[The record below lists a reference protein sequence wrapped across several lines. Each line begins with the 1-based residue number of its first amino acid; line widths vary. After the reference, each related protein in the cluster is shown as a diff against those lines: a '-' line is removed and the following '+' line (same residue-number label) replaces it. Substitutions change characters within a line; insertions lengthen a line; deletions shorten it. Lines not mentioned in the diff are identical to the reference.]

1 MKYEE
6 TVRSAIKAM
15 LLVGCLGNAWLAEAA
30 SSLPNVIVILV
41 DDMGYGDLSRHG
53 GPIADTPELDRLHDE
68 SIRFTDFHVA
78 PACTASRGQLL
89 TGIDCLRNGA
99 RWVGTQETNLRT
111 DLPTMAEL
119 LRARGYRTGLFGK
132 WHLGDNYPLRPQ
144 DRGFEETVWFPQASI
159 GDKMGESWMNTYFDD
174 TYIHNGLTKKYKGYC
189 GDVWFDEAMDWIK
202 RSAAEKKPFFCYL
215 ANNLPHSPYFAKK
228 KDREEFLENDRLN
241 IKQKTYF
248 AMVGNIDEN
257 IGRLDSFLTEMGL
270 KENTIVIFMSDN
282 GGTEG
287 VPIYNAG
294 MRGWKTTLWEGGHRV
309 PCFIRWPDGQLG
321 PARDISG
328 LTQVQDILPTLMA
341 LTGEDPAT
349 GRFDG
354 ISLAPMLRGA
364 QPVPDRTLVVQY
376 QSKDKILKEDACVMW
391 RRWRLIGGDALYD
404 LETDPHQDR
413 NVIHENMEI
422 AERLRD
428 YHNHWWSGLQPDL
441 DLRGQVIIGH
451 DSENPSVLNASGW
464 KGPYIV
470 DNDAVRRGRRA
481 NGVWNLTVAQEGTYR
496 IALRRWPVDV
506 DVAMCEATVPVPYP
520 DAFSH
525 GEQSEPGVA
534 LPIAT
539 ARLKMGGYESEKQ
552 VGETDRE
559 AVFETS
565 LPAGPITMQ
574 TWLLDRDGKL
584 LSGAYYVSI
593 ERLPSVQNSAREKL

>member
-1 MKYEE
+1 MK
-6 TVRSAIKAM
+6 SI
-15 LLVGCLGNAWLAEAA
+15 LLVACLGCAGLAEAKNPP
-30 SSLPNVIVILV
+30 PNVLVILV

-53 GPIADTPELDRLHDE
+53 GPIAETPAMDRLHDE
-68 SIRFTDFHVA
+68 SVRFTDFHVA
-78 PACTASRGQLL
+78 PACTATRGQLL

-99 RWVGTQETNLRT
+99 RWVGTQETNMRT

-132 WHLGDNYPLRPQ
+132 WHLGDNYPMRPQ

-159 GDKMGESWMNTYFDD
+159 GDKMGESWANDYFDD
-174 TYIHNGLTKKYKGYC
+174 TYIHNGLPKKYPGYC

-202 RSAAEKKPFFCYL
+202 RSAAEKKPFFCYI
-215 ANNLPHSPYFAKK
+215 ANNLPHSPYFAKES
-228 KDREEFLENDRLN
+228 DREEFLGNERLN
-241 IKQKTYF
+241 VKQKTFF

-257 IGRLDSFLTEMGL
+257 IGRLDSFLDEMGL

-321 PARDISG
+321 PARDIGG
-328 LTQVQDILPTLMA
+328 LTQVQDVLPTLME
-341 LTGEDPAT
+341 LTGESPAA

-354 ISLAPMLRGA
+354 ISLAPVLRGTE
-364 QPVPDRTLVVQY
+364 PVPDRTLVVQY
-376 QSKDKILKEDACVMW
+376 QSKDKIVKEDACVMW
-391 RRWRLIGGDALYD
+391 RRWRLLGGDALYD

-413 NVIHENMEI
+413 NVIDENAEI
-422 AERLRD
+422 ARRLRD
-428 YHNHWWSGLQPDL
+428 AHEVWWNGLQPDIG
-441 DLRGQVIIGH
+441 LRGQVIVGH
-451 DSENPSVLNASGW
+451 DAENPLILNASGW
-464 KGPYIV
+464 QGPYMV

-481 NGVWNLTVAQEGTYR
+481 NGIWNVTVAQEGYYR

-506 DVAMCEATVPVPYP
+506 DAAMCEATPPVPYT
-520 DAFSH
+520 DIFSH
-525 GEQSEPGVA
+525 GERSEPGLA
-534 LPIAT
+534 LPIAK
-539 ARLKMGGYESEKQ
+539 ARLKIGGHESEKL

-565 LPAGPITMQ
+565 LPAGPITIQ
-574 TWLLDRDGKL
+574 TWLLDREGKL
-584 LSGAYYVSI
+584 LCGAYYVSI
-593 ERLPSVQNSAREKL
+593 ERLPSDHNRALEM